1 MKKIKWLIFAGVLV
15 LIVMGLFLY
24 QKATDD
30 TYKGMT
36 IIPENQEDI
45 PLFAGLEPREHDYVM
60 DKNQWIDIYHFYLKE
75 LPKLGWNL
83 EFEGSA
89 LNDGDPDNDWS
100 GFHSGWRKNGFE
112 GELYISAYYN
122 QHEDQTEVMF
132 DKTPIYNSTTW
143 IHNIPES
150 ICIYQNLDDEECFE
164 INDQT
169 KIQQIAAFINDD
181 AFDWEEEVLPRQNT
195 GVIEFGDLKIKV
207 LYDNEKEIY
216 FQSEKGTKMMKPD
229 PGFFELTNLSP

>member
-1 MKKIKWLIFAGVLV
+1 MKKIHWFIFAGGLV
-15 LIVMGLFLY
+15 LIVMGLLLY

-36 IIPENQEDI
+36 IIPENHEDI
-45 PLFAGLEPREHDYVM
+45 PLFEGLKPREHDYAIEK
-60 DKNQWIDIYHFYLKE
+60 DHWIDIYHFYLKE

-89 LNDGDPDNDWS
+89 LNDGDSKNDWG
-100 GFHSGWRKNGFE
+100 GFHSSWRKNGFD

-132 DKTPIYNSTTW
+132 DKTPIYHSTTW
-143 IHNIPES
+143 IHNIPDS
-150 ICIYQNLDDEECFE
+150 ICIYQSESVEECSG

-169 KIQQIAAFINDD
+169 KIQQIAAFINND

-207 LYDNEKEIY
+207 LYEKEKEIY

-229 PGFFELTNLSP
+229 PGFFMLTNLPQ